1 MKKRLQRLSGCH
13 ILLGLVVIFST
24 ACSVIK
30 KEKPIEQVIGAAF
43 ENAIQQS
50 LQMAIKY
57 ADNDLVLPRTY
68 IAGKDI
74 SSGPG
79 WWCSG
84 FFPGTL
90 WYLYE
95 YSNNGQLKLLAQE
108 YTSRIEQEKYS
119 TNNHD
124 IGFML
129 NCSFGNGYRLT
140 KDTLCRETLITG
152 ARSLSKR
159 YSPKT
164 GLIRSWDFNKEKWQ
178 YPVIIDN
185 MMNLELLLV
194 AYNETGDKGLKEIAV
209 SHADKTMQYHYRD
222 DYSCYH
228 VVSYDTVKG
237 LPHIKQTHQGFADES
252 SWSRGQAWGLYG
264 YAMMYEKTQETRFLQ
279 QAINIASYLISHPKM
294 PGDYIPYWDFNAAN
308 IPDEPRDASAA
319 ALMASALIQLSDYV
333 DDRLSQKYLELAE
346 KQIRVLAS
354 PEYLAA
360 KGENGNFILKHS
372 VGSKP
377 HNSEIDVPLT
387 YADYY
392 FVEAMLRLKKKLDI
406 VEQKKEN

>member
-1 MKKRLQRLSGCH
+1 MKNSLQRLRIGI
-13 ILLGLVVIFST
+13 ILIGLVVFLIASGCST
-24 ACSVIK
+24 EKNEQPLEEVIN
-30 KEKPIEQVIGAAF
+30 AAF

-50 LQMAIKY
+50 LLMAAKY
-57 ADNDLVLPRTY
+57 ADNDSVLPRSFV
-68 IAGKDI
+68 AGKDVT
-74 SSGPG
+74 STPQ

-95 YSNNGQLKLLAQE
+95 YNNDGQIRSYAEE
-108 YTSRIEQEKYS
+108 YTSRIKQEKYS

-140 KDTLCRETLITG
+140 KDTLYHEVLITG

-159 YSPKT
+159 YSHKT

-194 AYNETGDKGLKEIAV
+194 AYAETGDEGLKEIAV
-209 SHADKTMQYHYRD
+209 SHAGKTMQHHYRD

-228 VVSYDTVKG
+228 VVSYDTISG
-237 LPHIKQTHQGFADES
+237 LPHIKQTHQGFSDES

-264 YAMMYEKTQETRFLQ
+264 YTMMYEKTQDAKYLQ
-279 QAINIASYLISHPKM
+279 QANNIASYLLSHPRM
-294 PGDYIPYWDFNAAN
+294 PEDYIPYWDFDAPT
-308 IPDEPRDASAA
+308 IPDEPRDASSA
-319 ALMASALIQLSDYV
+319 ALMASALIRLSDYV
-333 DDRLSQKYLELAE
+333 DEGLSQKYLGVAK
-346 KQIRVLAS
+346 KQIRTLAS
-354 PEYLAA
+354 PEYLATP
-360 KGENGNFILKHS
+360 GENGNFILKHS

-392 FVEAMLRLKKKLDI
+392 FVEAMIRMKKKLH
-406 VEQKKEN
+406 K